1 MNDLDSSFTRFSAGK
16 STWHTLQTQTLQMEL
31 ARTLEASLATL
42 QILQFRTRSESERGE
57 ITEGAIVE
65 MHLIERRTIFD
76 GERGSHSLLRA
87 NLLVCRESAQEG
99 KRLHGE

>member
-16 STWHTLQTQTLQMEL
+16 SMWHIFQTQTLQVEL
-31 ARTLEASLATL
+31 ARLLEASFATL
-42 QILQFRTRSESERGE
+42 QILQFRACSESEGGE
-57 ITEGAIVE
+57 TAEGAIVE
-65 MHLIERRTIFD
+65 MHLIERRAILN

-87 NLLVCRESAQEG
+87 NLLVRRESAQEG